1 MVDVSKNSFE
11 NLQSRLITEIS
22 TDFDHRSE
30 YLHDRDR
37 ILFSRSFR
45 RLAGKTQVVTVS
57 GLKTSDH
64 IRSRL
69 THSLEVMQIASSI
82 GNYLQNENK
91 ININI
96 DLIEAISLGHD
107 LGHTP
112 YGHVGERSLCDFLK
126 KGETYGSFPEKKLKH
141 SFQSLKICCFLEKQ
155 YYPDYYGLNLTLS
168 TLDGILKHSKI
179 EELDRVFYKKC
190 FESYYPVFMEACADH
205 IKINEDSYNTM
216 KTLFD
221 YCSPITL
228 EGTIVSI
235 ADEIAQF
242 SHDIEDLRRLT
253 SFSEMSNFY
262 DKVRYAISNNQC
274 SQKMEELNLIE
285 TYKHFSES
293 LENAKHDNSLVMKVE
308 RTYTKL
314 ILSLSIPVVGN
325 FIYDLWNIDEE
336 ERLVYLKQHYTGSF
350 EGLLELSKQLSTEPN
365 IQNALKCLDE
375 IFKTYE
381 KIPTNTKGIAR
392 WDLKGKEMCDELA
405 EILYKALSSTGNEIN
420 LNIFDSWLRSHLNRS
435 YQSGLELGKNLG
447 LNDSESIAKKCLIW
461 DYIAGM
467 TDSFIIKEYESFSF
481 KRVEL

>member
-1 MVDVSKNSFE
+1 MSKTSFE
-11 NLQSRLITEIS
+11 NLQSRLIAETS

-82 GNYLQNENK
+82 GNYLQNEIK
-91 ININI
+91 IKINI

-126 KGETYGSFPEKKLKH
+126 NGEAHGSFPEKKLKH

-179 EELDRVFYKKC
+179 EESDREFYKKC
-190 FESYYPVFMEACADH
+190 FESYYPVFMEASAGNTR
-205 IKINEDSYNTM
+205 INEDSYETM

-253 SFSEMSNFY
+253 SFSEMLNFY
-262 DKVRYAISNNQC
+262 NKVKDTLLNELCR
-274 SQKMEELNLIE
+274 QKMEEFNLIDIYQ
-285 TYKHFSES
+285 TFSKT
-293 LENAKHDNSLVMKVE
+293 LEDALNDNSLVMKVE

-314 ILSLSIPVVGN
+314 ILSLSIPIVGN
-325 FIYDLWNIDEE
+325 FIHYIWNIDEND
-336 ERLVYLKQHYTGSF
+336 RLNYLRQYYTGSF
-350 EGLLELSKQLSTEPN
+350 EGLLELSKQLSMEPN
-365 IQNALKCLDE
+365 IQDALKCLDD

-381 KIPTNTKGIAR
+381 KIPTNMKDIAR

-420 LNIFDSWLRSHLNRS
+420 LNIFDSWLRPHLKRS
-435 YQSGLELGKNLG
+435 YQSGLEFGEKLG
-447 LNDSESIAKKCLIW
+447 LSDSESIAKKCLIW
-461 DYIAGM
+461 DYVAGM